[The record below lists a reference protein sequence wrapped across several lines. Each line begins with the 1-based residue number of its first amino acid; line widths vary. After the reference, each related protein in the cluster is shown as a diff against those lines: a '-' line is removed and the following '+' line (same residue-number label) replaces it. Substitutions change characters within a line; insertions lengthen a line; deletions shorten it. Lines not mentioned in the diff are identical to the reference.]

1 MENMIIS
8 FNVVVPLFLNILLG
22 YILKIT
28 KLWDEHTLKVMNKAV
43 FKSFLPILLF
53 YNVYNTDL
61 KSGLNP
67 KLMIFASSCVFI
79 MFLLL
84 CLLVPLFENENKRRG
99 VIIQGIFRSNFVL
112 FGLPVAISLFG
123 EENIGIPS
131 ILIATIVPTYNFL
144 AVITLEIFRG
154 GKINIKKI
162 IKGIITNPLIIS
174 SLAGILMIVL
184 DIKLPYIL
192 DKTASDL
199 SKVATP
205 LALAILG
212 GSFEFKSISAHAK
225 QLIFTVFGKLI
236 LAPAIFLPIAVALGF
251 RGIELGT
258 LITMLAAPGAV
269 SSFTMAEQMGAD
281 GDLAGQ
287 IVVFTSLFSIITM
300 FFWIFINKQLGYI

>member
-22 YILKIT
+22 YILKII

-84 CLLVPLFENENKRRG
+84 CLLVPLFEKENKRRG

-162 IKGIITNPLIIS
+162 IS
-174 SLAGILMIVL
+174 
-184 DIKLPYIL
+184 IK
-192 DKTASDL
+192 
-199 SKVATP
+199 
-205 LALAILG
+205 
-212 GSFEFKSISAHAK
+212 
-225 QLIFTVFGKLI
+225 
-236 LAPAIFLPIAVALGF
+236 
-251 RGIELGT
+251 
-258 LITMLAAPGAV
+258 
-269 SSFTMAEQMGAD
+269 
-281 GDLAGQ
+281 
-287 IVVFTSLFSIITM
+287 
-300 FFWIFINKQLGYI
+300 N